1 MDKNE
6 LEEKLQVK
14 TKIVIK
20 NFLSK
25 ILSKNLYP
33 KLFDQIFNVFQKYY
47 FRKQMAE
54 KLKFRTE
61 EIEEAKRV
69 IDEKEISEDKPSDI
83 PLEDIEST
91 KSKII
96 KIPTEQSHTPDAPPE
111 TLPMRSVSRAS
122 RTSSR
127 AAAPSRATPTR
138 AVTSRAA
145 TSRADSNGSRLSVRS
160 KSDHSEKLQRLQR
173 CV

>member
-1 MDKNE
+1 
-6 LEEKLQVK
+6 
-14 TKIVIK
+14 
-20 NFLSK
+20 
-25 ILSKNLYP
+25 
-33 KLFDQIFNVFQKYY
+33 
-47 FRKQMAE
+47 MAE
-54 KLKFRTE
+54 KLKFRSE

-69 IDEKEISEDKPSDI
+69 IGEKEISEEKPDI

-91 KSKII
+91 QSKII

-111 TLPMRSVSRAS
+111 TLPIRSVSRAS

>member
-1 MDKNE
+1 
-6 LEEKLQVK
+6 
-14 TKIVIK
+14 
-20 NFLSK
+20 
-25 ILSKNLYP
+25 
-33 KLFDQIFNVFQKYY
+33 
-47 FRKQMAE
+47 MAE

-69 IDEKEISEDKPSDI
+69 IGEKEISDDKPSDI

-96 KIPTEQSHTPDAPPE
+96 KIPTEQSQTPDVQPE
-111 TLPMRSVSRAS
+111 TSPIRTVSRAS

-127 AAAPSRATPTR
+127 TAAPTRATPTPR
-138 AVTSRAA
+138 AATSRAA

>member
-1 MDKNE
+1 
-6 LEEKLQVK
+6 
-14 TKIVIK
+14 
-20 NFLSK
+20 
-25 ILSKNLYP
+25 
-33 KLFDQIFNVFQKYY
+33 
-47 FRKQMAE
+47 MAE
-54 KLKFRTE
+54 KLKFRSE

-69 IDEKEISEDKPSDI
+69 IGDKEISEENPDI

-111 TLPMRSVSRAS
+111 TLPIRSVSRAS

-160 KSDHSEKLQRLQR
+160 KSDQSEKLQRLQR

>member
-1 MDKNE
+1 
-6 LEEKLQVK
+6 
-14 TKIVIK
+14 
-20 NFLSK
+20 
-25 ILSKNLYP
+25 
-33 KLFDQIFNVFQKYY
+33 
-47 FRKQMAE
+47 MAE
-54 KLKFRTE
+54 KLKFRSE

-69 IDEKEISEDKPSDI
+69 IGEKEISEDKPSDI

-111 TLPMRSVSRAS
+111 TLSIRSVSRAS

-127 AAAPSRATPTR
+127 AAAPSRATPT
-138 AVTSRAA
+138 VTSRAA

>member
-1 MDKNE
+1 
-6 LEEKLQVK
+6 
-14 TKIVIK
+14 
-20 NFLSK
+20 
-25 ILSKNLYP
+25 
-33 KLFDQIFNVFQKYY
+33 
-47 FRKQMAE
+47 MAE
-54 KLKFRTE
+54 KLKFRSE

-69 IDEKEISEDKPSDI
+69 IGEKDISEEKPDI
-83 PLEDIEST
+83 PLEGIEST

-111 TLPMRSVSRAS
+111 TLPIRSVSRAS

>member
-6 LEEKLQVK
+6 LEKKLQVK
-14 TKIVIK
+14 TKKIIK
-20 NFLSK
+20 
-25 ILSKNLYP
+25 
-33 KLFDQIFNVFQKYY
+33 QIFLQILFEISRISIFSEIFQKYN

-69 IDEKEISEDKPSDI
+69 IGEKEISDDQPSDI

-111 TLPMRSVSRAS
+111 TLPIRSVSRAS

-127 AAAPSRATPTR
+127 AAAPPRATPTR
-138 AVTSRAA
+138 AATSRAA

>member
-1 MDKNE
+1 
-6 LEEKLQVK
+6 
-14 TKIVIK
+14 
-20 NFLSK
+20 
-25 ILSKNLYP
+25 
-33 KLFDQIFNVFQKYY
+33 
-47 FRKQMAE
+47 MAE
-54 KLKFRTE
+54 KLKFRSE

-69 IDEKEISEDKPSDI
+69 IGEKEKSEDKPSDI

-111 TLPMRSVSRAS
+111 TLPIRSVSRAS

-127 AAAPSRATPTR
+127 AAAPSRATPT
-138 AVTSRAA
+138 VTSRAA

>member
-1 MDKNE
+1 
-6 LEEKLQVK
+6 
-14 TKIVIK
+14 
-20 NFLSK
+20 
-25 ILSKNLYP
+25 
-33 KLFDQIFNVFQKYY
+33 
-47 FRKQMAE
+47 MAE

-69 IDEKEISEDKPSDI
+69 IGEKEISEEKPDN

-111 TLPMRSVSRAS
+111 TLPIRSVSRAS